1 MTTQDWSDILKF
13 VEFKVY
19 AYKQVIV
26 DIGTDHDCLFQVERG
41 RIREERYFVF
51 LMSNFLFSIDF
62 DFLQFFFFFFITDNW
77 RMERF
82 KSSDFTQL
90 EIYLV
95 KMDFWK
101 LDLLKLDLLLIHLL
115 RGFLF
120 CLEKVQYF
128 KLIRWHKDFSSIYVF
143 KLHIDYIQ
151 IMNNFGIILNFF
163 TFKLFVFV
171 QSNSMFQISFGKLS

>member
-62 DFLQFFFFFFITDNW
+62 DFLQFFFFFFYYRQLENGTIQIK
-77 RMERF
+77 RF
-82 KSSDFTQL
+82 YTVGNLFGQNGFLETGSSQTRFVVDSPFARVSILSGKSSIFQVNTLAQRFFK
-90 EIYLV
+90 YL
-95 KMDFWK
+95 
-101 LDLLKLDLLLIHLL
+101 
-115 RGFLF
+115 
-120 CLEKVQYF
+120 CVQ
-128 KLIRWHKDFSSIYVF
+128 IAHR
-143 KLHIDYIQ
+143 LHS
-151 IMNNFGIILNFF
+151 NNE
-163 TFKLFVFV
+163 
-171 QSNSMFQISFGKLS
+171 